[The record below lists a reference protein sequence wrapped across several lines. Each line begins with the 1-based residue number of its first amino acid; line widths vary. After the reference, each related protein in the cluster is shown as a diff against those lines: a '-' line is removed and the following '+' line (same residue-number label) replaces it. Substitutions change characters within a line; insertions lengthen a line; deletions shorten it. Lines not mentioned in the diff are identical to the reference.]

1 MIARLPVILLWWAVQ
16 MVVKA
21 AVAILGLVM
30 VAFMY
35 RYKNTMFRRVPWVF
49 YLWKNPEDWI
59 DGVLAEKEG
68 RAYIDSLPPWWKTR
82 MANSSRFW
90 RFYKYH
96 AIRNPADG
104 LRNIRWWNVM
114 PDPKRIRVK
123 CNRYLAYYEWW
134 DADVLPGRWYWFF
147 AWQGFYAQLKV
158 LRVWNAE
165 RHFVLKIGHRIEPR
179 YAHDGTVGGVTG
191 VIGASFASKF
201 LPYRRNT

>member
-16 MVVKA
+16 MVVKI
-21 AVAILGLVM
+21 AVAVPGLVM

-35 RYKNTMFRRVPWVF
+35 RYKNTPFNKVPWVF
-49 YLWKNPEDWI
+49 YLWKNPEDWCN
-59 DGVLAEKEG
+59 GVLAQQD
-68 RAYIDSLPPWWKTR
+68 RRTYIDSLPMWWKVR
-82 MANSSRFW
+82 MEGKPRFW

-114 PDPKRIRVK
+114 PDPKRIQYVT
-123 CNRYLAYYEWW
+123 NVELPHYEWW
-134 DADVLPGRWYWFF
+134 QTGVYAGKWYWFF

-158 LRVWNAE
+158 LRVWTDGRDG

-179 YAHDGTVGGVTG
+179 YADAPAVGRLLG
-191 VIGASFASKF
+191 
-201 LPYRRNT
+201 